1 MTRELK
7 ELPKYTRKEEIV
19 NSLSHLL
26 GLFFGIGTLVF
37 LIVHQFNNNL
47 SFSYMLPFY
56 VYCLCM
62 MVVFF
67 VSAFYHSSPLGS
79 KKRMIARIIDHCDI
93 YLFVAATYLPI
104 CVHGMENKSAAI
116 AIMVIEV
123 TLAILGI
130 VLNIVPTKS
139 KAIKIVSYFIY
150 LVDGWLLAFFFPFNV
165 GVPFNVFIFILIGGI
180 VYSLGAII
188 YVIGSKKTWFH
199 SLFHVFVLLAAVI
212 QFIGIYFLL

>member
-26 GLFFGIGTLVF
+26 GLFFGIGTLIF

-79 KKRMIARIIDHCDI
+79 KRRMIARIIDHCDTTI
-93 YLFVAATYLPI
+93 HVRTW
-104 CVHGMENKSAAI
+104 
-116 AIMVIEV
+116 
-123 TLAILGI
+123 
-130 VLNIVPTKS
+130 
-139 KAIKIVSYFIY
+139 KAKFQRIRR
-150 LVDGWLLAFFFPFNV
+150 
-165 GVPFNVFIFILIGGI
+165 
-180 VYSLGAII
+180 
-188 YVIGSKKTWFH
+188 T
-199 SLFHVFVLLAAVI
+199 
-212 QFIGIYFLL
+212 